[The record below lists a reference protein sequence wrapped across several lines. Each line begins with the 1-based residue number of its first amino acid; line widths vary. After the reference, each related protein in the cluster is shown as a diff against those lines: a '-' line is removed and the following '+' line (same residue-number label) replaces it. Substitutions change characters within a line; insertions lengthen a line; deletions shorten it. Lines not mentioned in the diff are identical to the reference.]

1 MPLSIFKRLFICFCF
16 ALLTAL
22 PAQAEEQKNGT
33 LPPALETALSTL
45 LADAPQGKADPDA
58 ATVNAVLDFVA
69 TNKQAANKVRPEARP
84 QGSGAYLKETLNV
97 PLRKL
102 VEYMLDPSI
111 PGEAIYPSAVR
122 RNAWMPG
129 SPILKDNAALTD
141 AAYPPAAPIVT
152 RGVEYEETTPD
163 TSSGCYYS
171 YKLNRLFVLAD
182 YKGRTALISVSV
194 MPGQSSV
201 GLRGAIVGNDKDWT
215 YVYTP
220 EKGTNLAMLGWAET
234 YLYGSA
240 SISVFMESAPGS
252 GKVRRGVDPAGL
264 GAQRPPQRPTRP
276 AQQPPEPPRRRTAER
291 PAAQPQPVHRA
302 APRPQQRSSYHA
314 QQPNR
319 GSAPHPRL
327 CCKPRLPDRRV
338 ILAGTAAGILLLA
351 GVITLLLPSN
361 KAVENV
367 PVGTEQTAQAGRLV
381 APVPYADSD
390 GSDNG
395 GPSIDW
401 GTIGPVQ
408 QAETYTY
415 TAAPQAPDMVPEFG
429 RVSTDW
435 FSDAA
440 FLGDS
445 LTAGIAYYDIN
456 VGGALVLGYE
466 GTSPNQIVNRTA
478 LKNTNEDD
486 AEQVPLDILAEQ
498 QPAKLYLL
506 IGTNAL
512 AGLGNDEGFLAY
524 YGKLLDELQ
533 STLPNSMIFVQS
545 ILNVRPEAL
554 DQAPGLT
561 PERVGSMN
569 DKIKEMCKERG
580 FYYLNLTEAFTG
592 EDGYLTAD
600 YAQND
605 GIHLT
610 VAGYSHWVDYLCTH
624 VPYNKNNSYQQ
635 GSTYYLSDEL
645 RQLIADL
652 P

>member
-111 PGEAIYPSAVR
+111 PGEAIDPAAGR

-141 AAYPPAAPIVT
+141 AAYPPAAPIGT

-252 GKVRRGVDPAGL
+252 GKVDVSIFKWAKAGWKGSNVVKVSHITAGL
-264 GAQRPPQRPTRP
+264 KRFTSGLRQVM
-276 AQQPPEPPRRRTAER
+276 E
-291 PAAQPQPVHRA
+291 
-302 APRPQQRSSYHA
+302 S
-314 QQPNR
+314 
-319 GSAPHPRL
+319 
-327 CCKPRLPDRRV
+327 PRLPSSDAIAAKYSELKAMNDTELRAQLSCFGTH
-338 ILAGTAAGILLLA
+338 LAKQNADPLDE
-351 GVITLLLPSN
+351 
-361 KAVENV
+361 KAFRTV
-367 PVGTEQTAQAGRLV
+367 L
-381 APVPYADSD
+381 
-390 GSDNG
+390 DNG
-395 GPSIDW
+395 AYP
-401 GTIGPVQ
+401 GT
-408 QAETYTY
+408 
-415 TAAPQAPDMVPEFG
+415 
-429 RVSTDW
+429 
-435 FSDAA
+435 
-440 FLGDS
+440 
-445 LTAGIAYYDIN
+445 
-456 VGGALVLGYE
+456 
-466 GTSPNQIVNRTA
+466 
-478 LKNTNEDD
+478 LKRDD
-486 AEQVPLDILAEQ
+486 AIAELM
-498 QPAKLYLL
+498 KLYMRQQ
-506 IGTNAL
+506 
-512 AGLGNDEGFLAY
+512 LG
-524 YGKLLDELQ
+524 
-533 STLPNSMIFVQS
+533 TLP
-545 ILNVRPEAL
+545 A
-554 DQAPGLT
+554 A
-561 PERVGSMN
+561 
-569 DKIKEMCKERG
+569 
-580 FYYLNLTEAFTG
+580 
-592 EDGYLTAD
+592 
-600 YAQND
+600 
-605 GIHLT
+605 
-610 VAGYSHWVDYLCTH
+610 VAR
-624 VPYNKNNSYQQ
+624 N
-635 GSTYYLSDEL
+635 
-645 RQLIADL
+645 
-652 P
+652 

>member
-1 MPLSIFKRLFICFCF
+1 MPLSIFKRLLICFCF
-16 ALLTAL
+16 ALFTAL

-58 ATVNAVLDFVA
+58 ATVNTVLDFVA

-252 GKVRRGVDPAGL
+252 GKVDVSIFKWAKAGWKGSNVVKVSHITAPETVHLRTASGDGIAPPALFRCHRRQVFRAQSDERHGAARAAFQLWHPSRQAERRPAGRK
-264 GAQRPPQRPTRP
+264 GFPYRARQRRV
-276 AQQPPEPPRRRTAER
+276 PR
-291 PAAQPQPVHRA
+291 
-302 APRPQQRSSYHA
+302 HA
-314 QQPNR
+314 QAR
-319 GSAPHPRL
+319 
-327 CCKPRLPDRRV
+327 
-338 ILAGTAAGILLLA
+338 
-351 GVITLLLPSN
+351 
-361 KAVENV
+361 
-367 PVGTEQTAQAGRLV
+367 
-381 APVPYADSD
+381 
-390 GSDNG
+390 
-395 GPSIDW
+395 
-401 GTIGPVQ
+401 
-408 QAETYTY
+408 
-415 TAAPQAPDMVPEFG
+415 
-429 RVSTDW
+429 
-435 FSDAA
+435 
-440 FLGDS
+440 
-445 LTAGIAYYDIN
+445 
-456 VGGALVLGYE
+456 
-466 GTSPNQIVNRTA
+466 
-478 LKNTNEDD
+478 
-486 AEQVPLDILAEQ
+486 
-498 QPAKLYLL
+498 
-506 IGTNAL
+506 
-512 AGLGNDEGFLAY
+512 
-524 YGKLLDELQ
+524 
-533 STLPNSMIFVQS
+533 
-545 ILNVRPEAL
+545 
-554 DQAPGLT
+554 
-561 PERVGSMN
+561 
-569 DKIKEMCKERG
+569 
-580 FYYLNLTEAFTG
+580 
-592 EDGYLTAD
+592 
-600 YAQND
+600 
-605 GIHLT
+605 
-610 VAGYSHWVDYLCTH
+610 
-624 VPYNKNNSYQQ
+624 
-635 GSTYYLSDEL
+635 
-645 RQLIADL
+645 
-652 P
+652 

>member
-69 TNKQAANKVRPEARP
+69 TNKRAANKVRPEARP

-252 GKVRRGVDPAGL
+252 GKVDVSIFKWAKAGWKGSNVVKVSHITAGL
-264 GAQRPPQRPTRP
+264 KRFTSGLRQVM
-276 AQQPPEPPRRRTAER
+276 E
-291 PAAQPQPVHRA
+291 
-302 APRPQQRSSYHA
+302 S
-314 QQPNR
+314 
-319 GSAPHPRL
+319 
-327 CCKPRLPDRRV
+327 PRLPSSDAIAAKYSELKAMNDTELRAQLSCFGTH
-338 ILAGTAAGILLLA
+338 LAKQNADPLDE
-351 GVITLLLPSN
+351 
-361 KAVENV
+361 KAFRTV
-367 PVGTEQTAQAGRLV
+367 L
-381 APVPYADSD
+381 
-390 GSDNG
+390 DNG
-395 GPSIDW
+395 AYP
-401 GTIGPVQ
+401 GT
-408 QAETYTY
+408 
-415 TAAPQAPDMVPEFG
+415 
-429 RVSTDW
+429 
-435 FSDAA
+435 
-440 FLGDS
+440 
-445 LTAGIAYYDIN
+445 
-456 VGGALVLGYE
+456 
-466 GTSPNQIVNRTA
+466 
-478 LKNTNEDD
+478 LKRDD
-486 AEQVPLDILAEQ
+486 AIAELM
-498 QPAKLYLL
+498 KLYMRQQ
-506 IGTNAL
+506 
-512 AGLGNDEGFLAY
+512 LG
-524 YGKLLDELQ
+524 
-533 STLPNSMIFVQS
+533 TLP
-545 ILNVRPEAL
+545 A
-554 DQAPGLT
+554 A
-561 PERVGSMN
+561 
-569 DKIKEMCKERG
+569 
-580 FYYLNLTEAFTG
+580 
-592 EDGYLTAD
+592 
-600 YAQND
+600 
-605 GIHLT
+605 
-610 VAGYSHWVDYLCTH
+610 VAR
-624 VPYNKNNSYQQ
+624 N
-635 GSTYYLSDEL
+635 
-645 RQLIADL
+645 
-652 P
+652 

>member
-252 GKVRRGVDPAGL
+252 GKVDVSIFKWAKAGWKGSNVVKVSHITAGLKRFTSGDGIAPPALFRCHRRQVFRAQSDERHGAARAAFQLWHPSRQAERRPAGRK
-264 GAQRPPQRPTRP
+264 GFPYRARQRRV
-276 AQQPPEPPRRRTAER
+276 PR
-291 PAAQPQPVHRA
+291 
-302 APRPQQRSSYHA
+302 HA
-314 QQPNR
+314 QAR
-319 GSAPHPRL
+319 
-327 CCKPRLPDRRV
+327 
-338 ILAGTAAGILLLA
+338 
-351 GVITLLLPSN
+351 
-361 KAVENV
+361 
-367 PVGTEQTAQAGRLV
+367 
-381 APVPYADSD
+381 
-390 GSDNG
+390 
-395 GPSIDW
+395 
-401 GTIGPVQ
+401 
-408 QAETYTY
+408 
-415 TAAPQAPDMVPEFG
+415 
-429 RVSTDW
+429 
-435 FSDAA
+435 
-440 FLGDS
+440 
-445 LTAGIAYYDIN
+445 
-456 VGGALVLGYE
+456 
-466 GTSPNQIVNRTA
+466 
-478 LKNTNEDD
+478 
-486 AEQVPLDILAEQ
+486 
-498 QPAKLYLL
+498 
-506 IGTNAL
+506 
-512 AGLGNDEGFLAY
+512 
-524 YGKLLDELQ
+524 
-533 STLPNSMIFVQS
+533 
-545 ILNVRPEAL
+545 
-554 DQAPGLT
+554 
-561 PERVGSMN
+561 
-569 DKIKEMCKERG
+569 
-580 FYYLNLTEAFTG
+580 
-592 EDGYLTAD
+592 
-600 YAQND
+600 
-605 GIHLT
+605 
-610 VAGYSHWVDYLCTH
+610 
-624 VPYNKNNSYQQ
+624 
-635 GSTYYLSDEL
+635 
-645 RQLIADL
+645 
-652 P
+652 

>member
-252 GKVRRGVDPAGL
+252 GKVDVSIFKWAKAGWKGSNVVKVSHITAGL
-264 GAQRPPQRPTRP
+264 KRFKAMNDTELRAQLSSFGTHLAKQNADPLDEKAFRTVLDNGAYPGTLKRDDAIAELMKLYMR
-276 AQQPPEPPRRRTAER
+276 QQLGTL
-291 PAAQPQPVHRA
+291 PAA
-302 APRPQQRSSYHA
+302 
-314 QQPNR
+314 
-319 GSAPHPRL
+319 
-327 CCKPRLPDRRV
+327 
-338 ILAGTAAGILLLA
+338 
-351 GVITLLLPSN
+351 
-361 KAVENV
+361 
-367 PVGTEQTAQAGRLV
+367 V
-381 APVPYADSD
+381 AR
-390 GSDNG
+390 N
-395 GPSIDW
+395 
-401 GTIGPVQ
+401 
-408 QAETYTY
+408 
-415 TAAPQAPDMVPEFG
+415 
-429 RVSTDW
+429 
-435 FSDAA
+435 
-440 FLGDS
+440 
-445 LTAGIAYYDIN
+445 
-456 VGGALVLGYE
+456 
-466 GTSPNQIVNRTA
+466 
-478 LKNTNEDD
+478 
-486 AEQVPLDILAEQ
+486 
-498 QPAKLYLL
+498 
-506 IGTNAL
+506 
-512 AGLGNDEGFLAY
+512 
-524 YGKLLDELQ
+524 
-533 STLPNSMIFVQS
+533 
-545 ILNVRPEAL
+545 
-554 DQAPGLT
+554 
-561 PERVGSMN
+561 
-569 DKIKEMCKERG
+569 
-580 FYYLNLTEAFTG
+580 
-592 EDGYLTAD
+592 
-600 YAQND
+600 
-605 GIHLT
+605 
-610 VAGYSHWVDYLCTH
+610 
-624 VPYNKNNSYQQ
+624 
-635 GSTYYLSDEL
+635 
-645 RQLIADL
+645 
-652 P
+652 